1 MAAAYSTSGA
11 AGDDAGGTTRDSPS
25 LVIPAGAVVY
35 AFVNGSDGSPAAPT
49 GVSLDPTGTPQA
61 FTKIGDS
68 GVFASFAYASL
79 WVLKNASAVTAVTRA
94 TWAASQGERM
104 VTVWVGTGIDTT
116 TPNGTVATGTGTTTA
131 VSATAA
137 STSGQLCVQF
147 AGHLFT
153 GASAR
158 TYNTPSGNER
168 TDAVISGVPYDGAA
182 SQDQTGGSPN
192 TTMTWTLSGT
202 IDGWY
207 SFAFALNDAG
217 GGGGSTELPPLT
229 MAPLRGYG
237 R

>member
-25 LVIPAGAVVY
+25 LTIPAGATVY
-35 AFVNGSDGSPAAPT
+35 AFINNSDGSPAAPS

-68 GVFASFAYASL
+68 GTFATYAYATL
-79 WVLKNASAVTAVTRA
+79 WVLKNASAVTAVVRA

-116 TPNGTVATGTGTTTA
+116 TPNGTVATGNGTTTS

-153 GASAR
+153 GAAAR
-158 TYNTPSGNER
+158 TYNTPSGTER

-182 SQDQTGGSPN
+182 SQEQTATGTS
-192 TTMTWTLSGT
+192 TVMTWTLSGT

-229 MAPLRGYG
+229 MAPMRSY
-237 R
+237 RR